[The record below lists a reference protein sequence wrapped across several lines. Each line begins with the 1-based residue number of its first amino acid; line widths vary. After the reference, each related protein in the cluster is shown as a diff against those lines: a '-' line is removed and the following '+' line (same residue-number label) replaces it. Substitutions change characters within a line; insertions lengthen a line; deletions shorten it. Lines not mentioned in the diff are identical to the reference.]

1 MLNSRFTALPSLPTN
16 AMYAKQCKEY

>member
-16 AMYAKQCKEY
+16 AMYAKQCKEH